1 MLIQHGEDPPTG
13 VIETVGAKTRIDRP
27 RAPGE
32 DLTEM
37 EEEMILEPEGPDR
50 ALFPLARALQQ
61 SSSAAHRHG
70 AN

>member
-1 MLIQHGEDPPTG
+1 MLLQDGEDAPTG
-13 VIETVGAKTRIDRP
+13 IVETVGAKTRIDRP
-27 RAPGE
+27 RSPSE

-50 ALFPLARALQQ
+50 GLLSPSRALQQ
-61 SSSAAHRHG
+61 SSSAAHR